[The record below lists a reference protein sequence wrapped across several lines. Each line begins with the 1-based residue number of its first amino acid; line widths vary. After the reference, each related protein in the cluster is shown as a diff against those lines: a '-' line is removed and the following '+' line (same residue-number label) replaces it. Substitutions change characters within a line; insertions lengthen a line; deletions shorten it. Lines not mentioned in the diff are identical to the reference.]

1 VKENDCSKS
10 IDDNVQKK
18 YIAFDIGGTKVKYG
32 VLLENGTIL
41 SKSSYS
47 TVCDDLDLFL
57 ESMINAINVIT
68 IKHVIEGVAI
78 SMPGFIDVNTG
89 YTDRAGSITCL
100 HGRNLKELLENEI
113 SLPVEVEND
122 GNCAALAEKLNGNAT
137 ECDDFICVTIGTG
150 IGGGIFTN
158 GKIVHGN
165 KFQGGEFG
173 FMLTPASTEEFK
185 TMHQN
190 ASTSSLINS
199 YRKYKGIEEYIFI
212 DGEEIFI
219 EANEDIYVK
228 TIIDNWFRNI
238 SFGIYN
244 LAVTLNPQKILIGGG
259 ISAREEIMEEI
270 INKLEQIPFWNV
282 FKVPVEVCKHR
293 NDAGLLGALYH
304 FQNKLPFKT
313 QLVI

>member
-1 VKENDCSKS
+1 MKENDCSIS
-10 IDDNVQKK
+10 IDENEQKK

-57 ESMINAINVIT
+57 ESMINVINLIT
-68 IKHVIEGVAI
+68 AKHVIEGVAI

-89 YTDRAGSITCL
+89 YTDRAGSIACL
-100 HGRNLKELLENEI
+100 HGRNLKELLETEI
-113 SLPVEVEND
+113 SLPVEIEND

-150 IGGGIFTN
+150 IGGGIFVN

-173 FMLTPASTEEFK
+173 FMLTPASTEGFK

-190 ASTSSLINS
+190 ASTSSLIHN
-199 YRKYKGIEEYIFI
+199 YRVYKGIEEDLLI

-219 EANEDIYVK
+219 DANEDIYVK
-228 TIIDNWFRNI
+228 KTIDNWFRNI
-238 SFGIYN
+238 SYGIYN

-259 ISAREEIMEEI
+259 ISAREEILEEI
-270 INKLEQIPFWNV
+270 IQKLEQIPFWNV
-282 FKVPVEVCKHR
+282 FNVPVEVCKHR

-304 FQNKLPFKT
+304 FQNKLPFKAKR
-313 QLVI
+313 VI